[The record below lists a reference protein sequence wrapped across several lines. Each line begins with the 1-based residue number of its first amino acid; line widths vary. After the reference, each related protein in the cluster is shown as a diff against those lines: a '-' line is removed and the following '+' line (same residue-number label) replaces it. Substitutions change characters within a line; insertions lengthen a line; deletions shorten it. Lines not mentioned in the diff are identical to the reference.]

1 MIASNTDSIP
11 DREVSELLGVVTGNV
26 VKAKHIGRDMFAGLK
41 SIVGGEIHG
50 YSELMSE
57 ARAEAYAR
65 MEEHARRRGADA
77 ILNVRFTTSMIQ
89 QGMSEVLAYGTA
101 VRLRA
106 PQD

>member
-57 ARAEAYAR
+57 ARACSS
-65 MEEHARRRGADA
+65 
-77 ILNVRFTTSMIQ
+77 I
-89 QGMSEVLAYGTA
+89 
-101 VRLRA
+101 RA
-106 PQD
+106 